1 MRLNNRGQSL
11 VAFILIIPIILLV
24 LVFVYD
30 ISGALYEKNR
40 LSNTNYLAIDYAL
53 DNLDAID
60 ENDIISYILN
70 NSSNL
75 SGMEVV
81 IKDNVVTIE
90 LQKRINGVFGKNIN
104 LDLIEVRSKYEGSIV
119 EEKKNIERIK

>member
-104 LDLIEVRSKYEGSIV
+104 LELIEVRSKYEGSIV